1 MNKIFKE
8 IGASV
13 YFETSDGVKFY
24 KEQDAKSYAY
34 KLENKQVL
42 RVEKGKTKE
51 AKPSVEDRI
60 KNIEAMTSI
69 DDVKKA
75 LEGEEAKTVIQ
86 AGEAMIELLK
96 EKELPF

>member
-24 KEQDAKSYAY
+24 KEYDAEAYAR
-34 KLENKQVL
+34 KLENKQVV
-42 RVEKGKTKE
+42 RVEEEKTETPKLS
-51 AKPSVEDRI
+51 AEDRI
-60 KNIEAMTSI
+60 KNIEAMTSVA
-69 DDVKKA
+69 DVKKA
-75 LEGEEAKTVIQ
+75 LEGERAKTVIE
-86 AGEAMIELLK
+86 AGEAMIALLK